1 MYYIKFKRRLVHP
14 TQILIN
20 TQQLISNLNS
30 IKQHVGDN
38 VKLCLPVK
46 ANAYGHGLSGIS
58 KLAEP
63 YVDYL
68 AVSCLDEGRLLRD
81 IGIKKPILV
90 FGAFDE
96 EQIAGLINHDL
107 EVTIS
112 SLYKAQLLVDFC
124 EMYRVICKVHI
135 KIDSGMNRVGVR
147 NTSAAGLIDYVL
159 AHPCLDLCGVYSH
172 LAASDETD
180 KQLTHMQIEQFK
192 GVAQYA
198 KEQKSDIICH
208 LANSGGV
215 AYFTESHF
223 DMVRPGLLSYGYF
236 PAHSINT
243 LPLQTIRP
251 CFSLIT
257 RVSYFKV
264 VCANSGISYNHR
276 YKTISD
282 TRVVTLPI
290 GYGDGY
296 RRGLSNLGEVI
307 IRGKKYTI
315 SGTICMDMLMVDIG
329 ADGEAYVGDEVILI
343 GRSGESE
350 ITLASIAM
358 KLNTIVYEVLVGFN
372 ERIPRVYY

>member
-1 MYYIKFKRRLVHP
+1 MHP

-20 TQQLISNLNS
+20 SQQLIGNLNA
-30 IKQHVGDN
+30 IKQHVGAK

-68 AVSCLDEGRLLRD
+68 AVSCLDEGSLLRN

-96 EQIAGLINHDL
+96 EQIAGLINHNL

-112 SLYKAQLLVDFC
+112 SQYKAQLLIKFC

-147 NTSAAGLIDYVL
+147 SGSAAALIDYVL

-172 LAASDETD
+172 LAASDEVD
-180 KQLTHMQIEQFK
+180 NQLTLAQIEQFR
-192 GVAQYA
+192 VLAQYV
-198 KEQKSDIICH
+198 KEQKPDVICH

-215 AYFTESHF
+215 AYFAESHF

-236 PAHSINT
+236 PAHPINT
-243 LPLQTIRP
+243 LPLSSIQP

-264 VCANSGISYNHR
+264 VYANSGISYNHR
-276 YKTISD
+276 YKTTCD

-307 IRGKKYTI
+307 IRGHKYII

-329 ADGEAYVGDEVILI
+329 ASGEAYVGDEAVLI
-343 GRSGESE
+343 GSPGELE
-350 ITLASIAM
+350 ITLASIAE